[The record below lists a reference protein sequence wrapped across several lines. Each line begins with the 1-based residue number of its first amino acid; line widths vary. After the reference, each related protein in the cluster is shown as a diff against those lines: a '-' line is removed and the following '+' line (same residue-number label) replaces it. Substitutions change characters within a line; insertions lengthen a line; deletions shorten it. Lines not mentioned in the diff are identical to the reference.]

1 MKRIFLVGAP
11 RSGTT
16 ILQSLLA
23 AHPKITSFPET
34 KFFQYLWSDRL
45 KSKLPDRL
53 YEFFY
58 DEIARPDLY
67 DRSEIYKRGST
78 TN

>member
-23 AHPKITSFPET
+23 AHPEVISFPES
-34 KFFQYLWSDRL
+34 KFFHYLQ
-45 KSKLPDRL
+45 
-53 YEFFY
+53 
-58 DEIARPDLY
+58 
-67 DRSEIYKRGST
+67 
-78 TN
+78 